1 MTVPQSRAVT
11 PRELASP
18 FQRVHDARTGSDRG
32 CLLLPSVG
40 TAAVEDA
47 KEEDAEEEEEEE
59 VFPAGSPVPLSA
71 LRGRSHYSAW
81 VQASNSLGAACSASR
96 RLNLQELGMSI
107 RPSVCPS
114 VSCTACRACMALR
127 TALRCRVRDAHEQ
140 CSPRYARAAPRD
152 VPAPRPTLA
161 RLSPQWCPLCPWS
174 PAPRRRRRRL
184 PPPPST
190 GGGGRCWRTCAARSD
205 TKPRPPRRG
214 M

>member
-1 MTVPQSRAVT
+1 MAVPQSRAVT

-47 KEEDAEEEEEEE
+47 KEEDAEEEED

-71 LRGRSHYSAW
+71 LHGRSHYSAW
-81 VQASNSLGAACSASR
+81 VQASNSLGATCSAPR

-114 VSCTACRACMALR
+114 VSCTACRACRALR
-127 TALRCRVRDAHEQ
+127 TALRCRVRDTREQ
-140 CSPRYARAAPRD
+140 CSPRYARAAPPD
-152 VPAPRPTLA
+152 VPVP
-161 RLSPQWCPLCPWS
+161 
-174 PAPRRRRRRL
+174 
-184 PPPPST
+184 
-190 GGGGRCWRTCAARSD
+190 
-205 TKPRPPRRG
+205 
-214 M
+214 